1 MPAENHRLRRA
12 RRRPKSL
19 TDEGRCITV
28 EMVKVRDATQIEAV
42 ADLAREIWNEHFVS
56 IIGQAQVDYMLSRF
70 QSAAAIR
77 EQIAAG
83 YEYYLVSDGGQHAGY
98 FALVPARTKPSAQLS
113 KIYVRQAQRGRGLGK
128 AIMEFVNAYCVERGI
143 GRVWLTVNRHN
154 AGSIAFYERMGFTK
168 AERLVRKIGHGF
180 VMDDYKM
187 VKRPLASQSSR
198 DGSARNPRRDRTPRN
213 SSGAGASTRF
223 GSL

>member
-1 MPAENHRLRRA
+1 MA
-12 RRRPKSL
+12 RRRPTSL
-19 TDEGRCITV
+19 TGEGRFIMV
-28 EMVKVRDATQIEAV
+28 EMVKVRKATQIEAV
-42 ADLAREIWNEHFVS
+42 ADLAREIWNEHFVP

-83 YEYYLVSDGGQHAGY
+83 YEYYLVRDGGQHAGY

-113 KIYVRQAQRGRGLGK
+113 KIYLRREQRGRGLGK
-128 AIMEFVNAYCVERGI
+128 AIMEFVNTYCVERGI
-143 GRVWLTVNRHN
+143 GRLWLTVNRHN
-154 AGSIAFYERMGFTK
+154 AGSIAFYERMGFTR
-168 AERLVRKIGHGF
+168 AESLVRKIGHGF

-198 DGSARNPRRDRTPRN
+198 GGSVRSACRSRTPR
-213 SSGAGASTRF
+213 SSRGAPASLR
-223 GSL
+223 